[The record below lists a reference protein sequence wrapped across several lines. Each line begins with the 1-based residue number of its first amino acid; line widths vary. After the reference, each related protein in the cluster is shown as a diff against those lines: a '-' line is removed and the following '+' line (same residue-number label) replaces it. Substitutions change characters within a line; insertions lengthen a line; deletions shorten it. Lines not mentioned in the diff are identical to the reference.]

1 VKAAGLPKQ
10 RFHDPRHAC
19 ISLLAAQGVPLEVIS
34 EIVGHCGIRLTQ
46 NIYEHIYQEAKTDA
60 AAQMDKLLAG
70 LMNTPENPVATS
82 VATNPG
88 LQGVN

>member
-1 VKAAGLPKQ
+1 
-10 RFHDPRHAC
+10 
-19 ISLLAAQGVPLEVIS
+19 VPLEVIS

-46 NIYEHIYQEAKTDA
+46 NYEHIYQEAKTDA

-82 VATNPG
+82 LLPTRVCRE
-88 LQGVN
+88 